1 MFTWKKYV
9 YEIYKEKSFS
19 KAAQNL
25 YISQPSLSARIK
37 KIEQELGAPLFDRS
51 TTPLRLTEVGEA
63 YIKASEEIFQIEQN
77 MENYINYLNTL

>member
-37 KIEQELGAPLFDRS
+37 KIEQQIGAPIFDRS
-51 TTPLRLTEVGEA
+51 TTPLRMTEVGEA
-63 YIKASEEIFQIEQN
+63 YISAAEKNFSNRAG
-77 MENYINYLNTL
+77 YGKLY